1 LAKWEYKV
9 VDLLRE
15 IEERSAETARSSGK
29 WLKASDLE
37 EVLNKL
43 GDEGW
48 ELVHIHLILKRKEP
62 VVVGFFKRPINYY

>member
-1 LAKWEYKV
+1 MPKWEYRV

-15 IEERSAETARSSGK
+15 IEEMSAETRRSSGQ

-48 ELVHIHLILKRKEP
+48 ELVHIHFTLEKEATL
-62 VVVGFFKRPINYY
+62 VVGFFKRPI